1 MLHHQNKRISS
12 SNNFSTYLSYCDC
25 YPALILGTWALGGSH
40 FGAYDTDNALSVIR
54 QCYDEG
60 IRQFDSA
67 EFYAKG
73 QSQDILKKAL
83 AGIDPN
89 SYVLHL
95 KAGLRWDSNSVLHD
109 GTEDHIN
116 QVVTDALRFFK
127 REKIDVFLLHW
138 PDPNVDIRV
147 ACDALSRLKLDQK
160 IVFWGLCNL
169 EKDHINPI
177 QGYDY
182 SVCHFHYNPLH
193 IATSD
198 LMRNFH
204 KDQTYIAAYSPFEQG
219 LLVNPTFLGKNILAK
234 RDIRRRNPY
243 FSDSQVATA
252 LKKLFSCHCDSF
264 TYSQIIIQWIIDTD
278 FVDGVVFGSRFK
290 DQLDLI
296 LEGLKFSKMQ
306 KNHLRQTAFYQRL
319 SSLLS
324 T

>member
-1 MLHHQNKRISS
+1 MLHHQSKPISS
-12 SNNFSTYLSYCDC
+12 SNNFSNYLSHSDC
-25 YPALILGTWALGGSH
+25 YSALILGTWALGGSH

-54 QCYDEG
+54 RCYDEG
-60 IRQFDSA
+60 VRQFDSA

-83 AGIDPN
+83 AGMDPN

-95 KAGLRWDSNSVLHD
+95 KAGLRWDGNRVLHD
-109 GTEDHIN
+109 GTEAHIN

-127 REKIDVFLLHW
+127 RDKMDVFLLHW
-138 PDPNVDIRV
+138 PDPNTDIRI
-147 ACDALSRLKLDQK
+147 ACDTLSRLRVTEK
-160 IVFWGLCNL
+160 IAFWGLCNL
-169 EKDHINPI
+169 EKKHLNHI

-182 SVCHFHYNPLH
+182 SVCHFHYNPLYT
-193 IATSD
+193 ATSD
-198 LMRNFH
+198 LMRNLH

-219 LLVNPTFLGKNILAK
+219 LLVNPEFLSENILAK
-234 RDIRRRNPY
+234 RDIRRRNPF

-252 LKKLFSCHCDSF
+252 LKTLFTCHCDSF
-264 TYSQIIIQWIIDTD
+264 SYSQIIIQWIIDTD

-296 LEGLKFSKMQ
+296 LDVLKFSKIQ

-319 SSLLS
+319 SSLLK